1 MASSRA
7 GQLDDCTRRVRE
19 LILRR
24 AREGKDAPDP
34 ESMARGAYEAI
45 IEAHLAGNSAE
56 VEFMGSPAS
65 SMRAYAETYQRLLA
79 DRPVVRDGQVVFEAS
94 EDRRRLGSFYTPPA
108 LAGHLVEKALA
119 AGDEKKPALERR
131 ICDPAAGVG
140 AFLVEAANQLAVMA
154 GGGQDA
160 MDAVVRGCL
169 YGVDIDPIAAGLC
182 RAVLATMTS
191 GPRETFEHLDR
202 RIRVGNAIAGA
213 TPELIEGG
221 IPPEAF
227 VLRPGDDPR
236 AVGFYK
242 RRNAKE
248 RRASVLQRPASDDP
262 DPKLS
267 ADAWSAAF
275 VWRRHTANRAEWDA
289 MTQKWL
295 DVVRTEPASLPGW
308 MREET
313 RRLAAE
319 FRFFH
324 WHLEF
329 PEVFTP
335 PRG

>member
-19 LILRR
+19 LIVRR
-24 AREGKDAPDP
+24 AREAKVGPDP
-34 ESMARGAYEAI
+34 RAMVEGAYEAI
-45 IEAHLAGNSAE
+45 IEAHLAGDSSD
-56 VEFMGSPAS
+56 VEIVGSLAV

-79 DRPVVRDGQVVFEAS
+79 DRPVVRGGEVVFEAS

-119 AGDEKKPALERR
+119 AGEEKPALERR

-140 AFLVEAANQLAVMA
+140 AFLVEAANQLAGLM
-154 GGGQDA
+154 GDGQGA

-169 YGVDIDPIAAGLC
+169 YGVDIDPLAARLC

-191 GPRETFEHLDR
+191 GPRETFELLDR

-227 VLRPGDDPR
+227 VLRPGDDPK
-236 AVGFYK
+236 AVSVYK

-248 RRASVLQRPASDDP
+248 RRASVLNQPASDDP
-262 DPKLS
+262 DPRLS

-275 VWRRHTANRAEWDA
+275 VWRRHTAEMLQWDS

-295 DVVRTEPASLPGW
+295 EVIRTEPAALPGW

-313 RRLAAE
+313 QRLAAE